1 MDETLGI
8 QRDEKAGNGNDGF
21 PVNFDLG
28 PDDVARAAVLLALTK
43 NAETESLCR
52 QYIESQGWRAVA
64 TEVGGLLSDLPQKLV
79 RALIGA
85 SLNAGI
91 IEKNNR
97 EMHALIHAATEAGD
111 GFLRRSLIEISVG
124 AKISIVRNDN
134 WIAVAIFGDCA
145 AHVVAHH
152 DRCGLGV
159 MHI

>member
-1 MDETLGI
+1 MEDTLKTH
-8 QRDEKAGNGNDGF
+8 RDEKMVNANSGL
-21 PVNFDLG
+21 PVTFNLG

-43 NAETESLCR
+43 DAEAESLCR
-52 QYIESQGWRAVA
+52 WHIEEQGWRAVA
-64 TEVGGLLSDLPQKLV
+64 TEVGGLLSDLPQKFV

-91 IEKNNR
+91 IEKSNR
-97 EMHALIHAATEAGD
+97 EMHALIHAAVEAGN
-111 GFLRRSLIEISVG
+111 GFVQKSLIETSVG
-124 AKISIVRNDN
+124 AKIAIVRNDN
-134 WIAVAIFGDCA
+134 WIAVSIFGDSA